1 MLVAAPPDLGPAVI
15 ASSSRMKLPVWPQR
29 PVPFRL
35 GQVLFQFV
43 ELRMKV
49 CNLLLDWRRRNW
61 DARIGAVATIDGAVE
76 KCVKAVVFL
85 LGDRVVFVRMTL
97 GAHHRQAE
105 PGGGRSRD
113 AVLHRFGS
121 IFLVI
126 TAAFIIG
133 LGIAVETG

>member
-1 MLVAAPPDLGPAVI
+1 
-15 ASSSRMKLPVWPQR
+15 
-29 PVPFRL
+29 
-35 GQVLFQFV
+35 
-43 ELRMKV
+43 MKV
-49 CNLLLDWRRRNW
+49 CDLLLDWRRRNW

-85 LGDRVVFVRMTL
+85 LGDRVVLVRMTL

-133 LGIAVETG
+133 LGIAVETGGDFLIEGGVGQEVTGELLNRKLIER